1 MAETVKG
8 IWLCRRWLQALGC
21 FIGFLYRLQ
30 HWGHILWP
38 EVMRGVT
45 CSDPRQVALFPSVLG
60 SITSHTIPE
69 WALVQLTN
77 SHPHLSPW
85 YTEIRNWVYDLRC
98 VYQTQLQC
106 AEKLDL
112 WNAGKPRNEW
122 TGKSV
127 FFFIVCEWFFSLV
140 SKQTK
145 QFKLLNTFKLN
156 ALLYISLYIYT
167 LCEIML
173 N

>member
-8 IWLCRRWLQALGC
+8 IWLCRSWLQALGC

-69 WALVQLTN
+69 WALVQQTLIPTC
-77 SHPHLSPW
+77 LSGIQKSGIEFTIWGLFIKPS
-85 YTEIRNWVYDLRC
+85 YNVQRNLISEM
-98 VYQTQLQC
+98 QENQ
-106 AEKLDL
+106 
-112 WNAGKPRNEW
+112 GMNEQ
-122 TGKSV
+122 V
-127 FFFIVCEWFFSLV
+127 
-140 SKQTK
+140 
-145 QFKLLNTFKLN
+145 
-156 ALLYISLYIYT
+156 SLYFSS
-167 LCEIML
+167 LFVSDFSVWFQNKQNNL
-173 N
+173 SL